1 MFKVGFVCTQRVWG
15 KGALKLFEDCIYHVI
30 STLEVALIHK
40 VVFLIPIKVSK
51 ILSASQ
57 IRAARALLGWSGKD
71 LAALSG
77 VGITTIRRYELQ
89 EGIPAGST
97 SVLATIKAAFEG
109 AGIRFTGDPLS
120 NPGVT
125 LDLSTRGGSDE

>member
-1 MFKVGFVCTQRVWG
+1 M
-15 KGALKLFEDCIYHVI
+15 
-30 STLEVALIHK
+30 
-40 VVFLIPIKVSK
+40 
-51 ILSASQ
+51 LSASQ

-71 LAALSG
+71 LASMSG

-97 SVLATIKAAFEG
+97 SVLATLKAAFEV
-109 AGIRFTGDPLS
+109 AGIIFTGDPLL

-125 LDLSTRGGSDE
+125 LDLTKQGASDE

>member
-1 MFKVGFVCTQRVWG
+1 M
-15 KGALKLFEDCIYHVI
+15 
-30 STLEVALIHK
+30 
-40 VVFLIPIKVSK
+40 
-51 ILSASQ
+51 LSASQ

-71 LAALSG
+71 LASISG

-97 SVLATIKAAFEG
+97 SVLATLKSVLES
-109 AGIRFTGDPLS
+109 AGIIFTGDPLS

-125 LDLSTRGGSDE
+125 LEMSRRGDSDE

>member
-1 MFKVGFVCTQRVWG
+1 M
-15 KGALKLFEDCIYHVI
+15 
-30 STLEVALIHK
+30 
-40 VVFLIPIKVSK
+40 
-51 ILSASQ
+51 LSASQ

-71 LAALSG
+71 LASMSG

-97 SVLATIKAAFEG
+97 SVLATLKAAFEV
-109 AGIRFTGDPLS
+109 AGIIFTGDPLL

-125 LDLSTRGGSDE
+125 LDLKKQGDLDE

>member
-1 MFKVGFVCTQRVWG
+1 M
-15 KGALKLFEDCIYHVI
+15 
-30 STLEVALIHK
+30 
-40 VVFLIPIKVSK
+40 VFLIPIKVPK

-71 LAALSG
+71 LAAVSG

-109 AGIRFTGDPLS
+109 VGVQFTGDPLS

-125 LDLSTRGGSDE
+125 LDLSKRGGSNE